1 MKKILLTLSIF
12 TIALALKAQNPYP
25 VVPIDTVQFVN
36 ASKLAETFPNDSA
49 DYINPAFSNPTYGD
63 TVRFDGIV
71 LFDPRMYGLSTS
83 RKATVLSTD
92 TFGRPWGGVEVM
104 CEPSGTGKTLAQ
116 LLNETKFYDNMKPG
130 TKVRVTGVIRTFR
143 GTAPVGT
150 RQGQTQVNMIKAS
163 PLWEN
168 GVELLD
174 LDPKM
179 VTATPIRVDSLMTG
193 NASIGQV
200 QNKISGEQ
208 WEGSYVEL
216 QNVTVFSRQASGS
229 RWFWS
234 VADDNGNAIDLG
246 DFSGWFRND
255 NNADSLLPAGRFTPP
270 LIGTKISFIRGVIVE
285 SAIGGQYRFTIN
297 PLMPNDLGPISYSPP
312 TVASRERF
320 PAMATSSDSVAVLV
334 KIQQG
339 SAKVANV
346 KLFHTVGYSNTS
358 FDSITLT
365 RNTFPNDTMVYYGY
379 IPQRNNN
386 DLVKYFIRP
395 TDINGFYTSSPDTF
409 GSYNAYMVS
418 DAGVKTIQDIQFSP
432 YPNNQTIWHNDSL
445 GGVDVR
451 GIVTSTDMTQG
462 TTNILTIQNGTDLNS
477 AIIVNRKVGDV
488 TSAWKVGDSISLT
501 NFKVVESFGMTTLNN
516 IAGTIISSGN
526 TLPAAITFDIDSIAK
541 VSASSQIRSSL
552 CPYEGMLMNFN
563 DVYVVNTNADAPSP
577 FGEFLINP
585 DMSKTT
591 GLRVDDISTK
601 LPDNFNNNLVQNQFM
616 KHAKG
621 IFILSFSNWKL
632 EPRDSNDLDFSGAP
646 DTEKPVITLT
656 GNNPDSLV
664 LNGTYTEPGFT
675 AMDNKDG
682 DITANV
688 VRTSGID
695 ATKAGSYII
704 SYVVSDMANNKDSV
718 TRTVIVYSPVGLNQ
732 NELTFALTSVYP
744 NPAKEQLNISVTGI
758 QTLPLTASILD
769 LSGRT
774 LSSQT
779 FTSKTIQHT
788 FSTSEF
794 QNGIYFLNL
803 ESNGGSKT
811 IKFVIS
817 K

>member
-36 ASKLAETFPNDSA
+36 ASKLAATFPNDSS

-179 VTATPIRVDSLMTG
+179 VKATHIRIDSLMTG

-208 WEGSYVEL
+208 WEGAYVEL

-312 TVASRERF
+312 TVVSRERF
-320 PAMATSSDSVAVLV
+320 PAMATSNDSVAVIV

-395 TDINGFYTSSPDTF
+395 TDINGFYTNSPDTF

-418 DAGVKTIQDIQFSP
+418 DAGVKTIQDLQFSP

-516 IAGTIISSGN
+516 VAGTIISSGN
-526 TLPAAITFDIDSIAK
+526 TLPTAITFDIDSIATI
-541 VSASSQIRSSL
+541 SASSQLRSRL

-563 DVYVVNTNADAPSP
+563 DVYVVNINADAPSN
-577 FGEFLINP
+577 FGEFVINS
-585 DMSKTT
+585 DMGKTT

-601 LPDNFNNNLVQNQFM
+601 LPDNFNNNLVQNQLM
-616 KHAKG
+616 SHAKG

-656 GNNPDSLV
+656 GKNPDSLV
-664 LNGTYTEPGFT
+664 INGTYTEPGFT

-744 NPAKEQLNISVTGI
+744 NPANDQLNISVTGI

-803 ESNGGSKT
+803 ESAGGSKT